1 LGENVAHEFNA
12 DNSGR
17 AADRGTSPAL
27 ARKIESAAHVRAFRA
42 KWIPVRVKKTRQNKR
57 LEPGSDSIR
66 TDKALVAVAF
76 SDRAGKL
83 PAKTGSPRPAA
94 LNRSQ
99 FGGQMHTNY
108 LALAIVIAYMIGL
121 GLLTSVIQRSVN
133 TTATFTSGTTGHSGV
148 PAVLVGL
155 MLMSEFIGTS
165 ASVGTA
171 QEAYRF
177 GISAAWNIIALAA
190 GFLFYAYFL
199 AGKYK
204 ESGQNTISGVFA
216 EVWGP
221 QTKIATSLVMIFALQ
236 IVGVAMYAGGG
247 AILSGL
253 LAVDRTLAT
262 VICGIVAVLYVFMG
276 GMKSVV
282 YTNVIH
288 SLMKYIGVA
297 VAAWFGLTK
306 VGGFSELQLRLP
318 GEMFSWSN
326 VGWSQIFAWFIAGI
340 GATFSTQYVI
350 QAINTV
356 DTRQKAKAASLYTAL
371 LLVPFGVATALVGMC
386 SLALFPGIKSID
398 AFSALIAD
406 MNGVMAGVVA
416 AGLAASLFGTMA
428 AISVATA
435 TLLYKDLYV
444 RFVAK
449 HDNEKRSLNFIRVT
463 TIIAGL
469 LPIVLAIYTPNVLQM
484 TFLAKAI
491 RASLSVLVLLVFYAP
506 WFGTRTGALLSI
518 LVSLVATIAW
528 FMMGNPYDIDPAY
541 VALVIPLIIM
551 GLSSLIE
558 RIRNGKT
565 MSVKAARSAPDQG
578 VSS

>member
-1 LGENVAHEFNA
+1 
-12 DNSGR
+12 
-17 AADRGTSPAL
+17 
-27 ARKIESAAHVRAFRA
+27 
-42 KWIPVRVKKTRQNKR
+42 
-57 LEPGSDSIR
+57 
-66 TDKALVAVAF
+66 
-76 SDRAGKL
+76 
-83 PAKTGSPRPAA
+83 
-94 LNRSQ
+94 
-99 FGGQMHTNY
+99 MHTNY
-108 LALAIVIAYMIGL
+108 LALAIVIGYMVGL

-133 TTATFTSGTTGHSGV
+133 TTTTFTSGTSGHSGV

-171 QEAYRF
+171 QEAF
-177 GISAAWNIIALAA
+177 KSGISAAWNIIALAL

-216 EVWGP
+216 DVWGP
-221 QTKIATSLVMIFALQ
+221 QTRLATSLVMIFALQ
-236 IVGVAMYAGGG
+236 IVGVAIYAGGG
-247 AILSGL
+247 TILSGL

-262 VICGIVAVLYVFMG
+262 VICGIVSVLYVFMG

-288 SLMKYIGVA
+288 SLMKYVGVA
-297 VAAWFGLTK
+297 VALWFGLTK
-306 VGGFSELQLRLP
+306 VGGFGELQARVP
-318 GEMFSWSN
+318 AEMFSWTN
-326 VGWSQIFAWFIAGI
+326 AGWGQIFAWFIAGI

-356 DTRQKAKAASLYTAL
+356 ETRQKAKAASLYTAL
-371 LLVPFGVATALVGMC
+371 LLVPFGIATALVGVC
-386 SLALFPGIKSID
+386 SLALFPTIKSIN
-398 AFSALIAD
+398 AFSALITD

-416 AGLAASLFGTMA
+416 AGMAASLFGTMA

-435 TLLYKDLYV
+435 TLLYKDFYV
-444 RFVAK
+444 RFVARTDGK
-449 HDNEKRSLNFIRVT
+449 HDDEKRSLTFIRIT
-463 TIIAGL
+463 TIVAGL
-469 LPIVLAIYTPNVLQM
+469 LPIVLAIYTPNILQM

-518 LVSLVATIAW
+518 VISLVATIAW
-528 FMMGNPYDIDPAY
+528 FLMGNPYDIDPAY

-551 GLSSLIE
+551 GLSSLVE
-558 RIRNGKT
+558 RVRGTTPVPTETI
-565 MSVKAARSAPDQG
+565 RSAPD
-578 VSS
+578 